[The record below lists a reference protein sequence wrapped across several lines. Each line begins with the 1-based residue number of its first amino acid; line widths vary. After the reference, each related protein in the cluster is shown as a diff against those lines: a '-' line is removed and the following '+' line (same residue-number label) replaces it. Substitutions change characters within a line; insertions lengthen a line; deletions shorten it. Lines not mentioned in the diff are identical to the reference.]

1 MSLMK
6 EINVT
11 PRRSQAGAPIEADG
25 QVHVERFGDGWL
37 LESAALVAAPLG
49 PVFEFFS
56 DAGNLERLTPNRLH
70 FEILTPRP
78 IDMRVGALIDYRLR
92 LRGIPLR
99 WQSEI
104 TAWEPMRRFID
115 EQRRGPYKYWVHE
128 HLFEARGDE
137 TLVVDR
143 VRYGVPGGSIVHTLF
158 VGPDVRGIFRYRA
171 QALNEI
177 FPRTTTA

>member
-1 MSLMK
+1 MLKAK
-6 EINVT
+6 EAIQIT
-11 PRRSQAGAPIEADG
+11 PRRGPSGAPVAPDG
-25 QVHVERFGDGWL
+25 KVHVRREGRGWL
-37 LESAALVAAPLG
+37 LEAAAVVPAPLA

-56 DAGNLERLTPNRLH
+56 NAANLEQLTPSRLH

-78 IDMRVGALIDYRLR
+78 IEMRVGALIDYKLR

-99 WQSEI
+99 WRSEI
-104 TAWEPMRRFID
+104 TAWEPKRRFID

-128 HLFEARGDE
+128 HLFEARGDQ

-143 VRYGVPGGSIVHTLF
+143 VRYGVPGGRLVHALL

-171 QALNEI
+171 AALAKI
-177 FPRTTTA
+177 FPAG